1 MKISKALRHWVML
14 VFAALAVAGPQV
26 GLAQQ
31 SEIDPVAIQLLRRS
45 TDHVAAQKQFRV
57 DTETLVEVVLTTG
70 QKLQHLSS
78 GEMAMYRT
86 VKSLLL
92 GASAAVLLLTG
103 NSKDAP
109 LKLALVGEA
118 SAIVGV
124 APGGSVVRRR
134 AIAGTAVVASTTAN
148 ASAAVA
154 ANAAAATAQQPRPAE
169 PEGPPPIGTMVA
181 MLPPGCTPT
190 KLNGVDY
197 QRCGS
202 TYYAVALQ
210 GSTVVFVVA
219 QP

>member
-1 MKISKALRHWVML
+1 MN
-14 VFAALAVAGPQV
+14 
-26 GLAQQ
+26 
-31 SEIDPVAIQLLRRS
+31 
-45 TDHVAAQKQFRV
+45 
-57 DTETLVEVVLTTG
+57 
-70 QKLQHLSS
+70 
-78 GEMAMYRT
+78 RT

-92 GASAAVLLLTG
+92 GASVTVLLLAG
-103 NSKDAP
+103 NSGDAP

-148 ASAAVA
+148 ASAAAA
-154 ANAAAATAQQPRPAE
+154 ANAAAAAQQPPPAA
-169 PEGPPPIGTMVA
+169 PEGPPPVGTMVA

-210 GSTVVFVVA
+210 GSTVVFVVS

>member
-1 MKISKALRHWVML
+1 MN
-14 VFAALAVAGPQV
+14 
-26 GLAQQ
+26 
-31 SEIDPVAIQLLRRS
+31 
-45 TDHVAAQKQFRV
+45 
-57 DTETLVEVVLTTG
+57 
-70 QKLQHLSS
+70 
-78 GEMAMYRT
+78 RT

-92 GASAAVLLLTG
+92 GASATVLLLAG
-103 NSKDAP
+103 NSTDAP
-109 LKLALVGEA
+109 LKLALVSEA

-148 ASAAVA
+148 ASAAAA
-154 ANAAAATAQQPRPAE
+154 ANAAAATAQQPRPVA
-169 PEGPPPIGTMVA
+169 PEGPPPIGTMVT

-190 KLNGVDY
+190 KLNGVDS

-210 GSTVVFVVA
+210 GSTVVFVVS

>member
-1 MKISKALRHWVML
+1 MN
-14 VFAALAVAGPQV
+14 
-26 GLAQQ
+26 
-31 SEIDPVAIQLLRRS
+31 
-45 TDHVAAQKQFRV
+45 
-57 DTETLVEVVLTTG
+57 
-70 QKLQHLSS
+70 
-78 GEMAMYRT
+78 RT

-92 GASAAVLLLTG
+92 GASVTVLLLAG
-103 NSKDAP
+103 NSRDAP
-109 LKLALVGEA
+109 LELALVGEA

-148 ASAAVA
+148 ASAAAA
-154 ANAAAATAQQPRPAE
+154 ANAAAAAQQPPPAA
-169 PEGPPPIGTMVA
+169 PEGPPPVGTMVT

-210 GSTVVFVVA
+210 GSTVVFVVS

>member
-1 MKISKALRHWVML
+1 MN
-14 VFAALAVAGPQV
+14 
-26 GLAQQ
+26 
-31 SEIDPVAIQLLRRS
+31 
-45 TDHVAAQKQFRV
+45 
-57 DTETLVEVVLTTG
+57 
-70 QKLQHLSS
+70 
-78 GEMAMYRT
+78 RT

-92 GASAAVLLLTG
+92 GASVTVLLLAG
-103 NSKDAP
+103 NSGDAP

-148 ASAAVA
+148 ARAAPA
-154 ANAAAATAQQPRPAE
+154 ANAAAATGQQPPPPA
-169 PEGPPPIGTMVA
+169 PEGPPPVGTMVA

-210 GSTVVFVVA
+210 GSTVVFVVS